1 MAQGASA
8 TKKTLIE
15 SDRVEGTAVYDR
27 DARRIGTIKR
37 LMIEKVSGQV
47 VYAVMSLSGISG
59 AGEGV
64 HTLPWGKLNYDTSLG
79 GYRTD
84 TEESE
89 LKGAPSFA
97 SSEDHDWSSREQEE
111 ELHAYYRIPPY
122 WRAL

>member
-1 MAQGASA
+1 MAE
-8 TKKTLIE
+8 KTPAKPLIE

-37 LMIEKVSGQV
+37 LMIEKISGRV
-47 VYAVMSLSGISG
+47 VYAVMTLSGAQG
-59 AGEGV
+59 NQTV
-64 HTLPWGKLNYDTSLG
+64 HTLPWGKLNYDTNLG

-84 TEESE
+84 IEESE
-89 LKGAPSFA
+89 LKSAPSFA
-97 SSEDHDWSSREQEE
+97 SAENQDWSSRELEE